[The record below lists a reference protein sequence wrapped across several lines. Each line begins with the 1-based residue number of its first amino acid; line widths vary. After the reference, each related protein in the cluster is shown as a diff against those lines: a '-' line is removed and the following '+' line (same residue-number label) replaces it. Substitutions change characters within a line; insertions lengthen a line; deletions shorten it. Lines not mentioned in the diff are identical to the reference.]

1 MTVKRSIVAA
11 AMTWACLVAL
21 PSAAWAQSA
30 FAGIVRDTS
39 GAVMPGVTVEAAS
52 PVLIEKVRSAVTDA
66 NGAYRIV
73 DLRPGVYTITYSLP
87 GFNTQIRDGVELG
100 ASFTATINVDL
111 SVGTLQESVTVSG
124 ASPVV
129 DVQSNAKQVQLTR
142 DVLSAVPTA
151 GTIQGLGQLV
161 VGVTL
166 NVPDVGGSRAM
177 QQTYFAVRGQGG
189 AQTVVLVDGMM
200 TNGLMGD
207 GAVQAYHNEAM
218 TQEAVYQTAGGNAET
233 LTGGVNMNLIPK
245 DGGNQY
251 RGGFKAFKSPE
262 SWQGDNLTDNLRG
275 LGVTGVDKIA
285 NFYEWNVEQGGPI
298 VKNKLWFFGAF
309 RKARYDRPIANTFNI
324 PSGTPNIPAAFA
336 ACRANPDSC
345 EQGLSDEKMDNP
357 VIRLT
362 WQVSERNR
370 IAVYKDRAM
379 RLRGHAMGALTDGT
393 TASVLWNTPT
403 FATGSVK
410 WTSTLSSKTLLEM
423 GFSGNRERYDNL
435 YQSGILAE
443 RNTDAWY
450 RNVRK
455 NDTSTGLLWNAS
467 GAQLGNYPDR
477 YNIQGA
483 LSYVTGTHTV
493 KFGGAWQ
500 FGKFIRYNNA
510 NADLYQSYNNGVPFQ
525 VTVLNTPLRVGEDLD
540 ANLGLY
546 VQDTWSLNRL
556 TLNLGLR
563 YDLNQSSIRGQEQQ
577 VGRFANSPAYD
588 GFQAVPTWK
597 DFSPRLSVVY
607 DIFGNGKT
615 AVRAGFNKFVTA
627 QTTGFAQLYSPT
639 ALTTQTLPW
648 TDVNGDDIAQGE
660 RGCVFLTAGCEINFA
675 NLPASFGVRSLAT
688 PDPDLERPY
697 SLPINVGVSHE
708 LFTGFSLAAEYY
720 HINFKNITMRLNS
733 LLDENSYNRFEV
745 VSPLDGSVIPAWI
758 IKPEFRGQVANVD
771 STSKDMKRTYNGV
784 DLNFNARLPRG
795 VRAFGGYNTERSI
808 NNTCVAAQS
817 DPNRSLY
824 CDQSQSGIPWQKQFK
839 ATILYPLPFWGIS
852 ASMAWQNLNGY
863 LTGTAA
869 QAYGGF
875 TAGTGFDNPRGLGTF
890 WQVASATRYAAN
902 CTGPCTPGALVLP
915 ALATSGVATL
925 SVPLV
930 APETEYTPRIN
941 QVDLS
946 FSKRVQAAGLSI
958 LPKIDFFNALN
969 SDDYSSVSTVQ
980 FGAAAYKRPSVILQ
994 GRIIRVGVDMTW

>member
-1 MTVKRSIVAA
+1 MMVRGSILA
-11 AMTWACLVAL
+11 AMLALACLAAL

-30 FAGIVRDTS
+30 IAGTVRDTS

-52 PVLIEKVRSAVTDA
+52 PALIEGVRTAITDS

-73 DLRPGVYTITYSLP
+73 DLRPGIYTLKYELT
-87 GFNTQIRDGVELG
+87 GFNTQVREGFEL
-100 ASFTATINVDL
+100 AANFTATVNIDL
-111 SVGTLQESVTVSG
+111 TVGTLQESVTVSG

-129 DVQSNAKQVQLTR
+129 DVQSNAKQQVLTR

-207 GAVQAYHNEAM
+207 GAVQGYHNESM

-245 DGGNQY
+245 DGGNQF
-251 RGGFKAFKSPE
+251 RGGFKAFKSPS
-262 SWQGDNLTDNLRG
+262 SWQGDNLTDDLRA

-285 NFYEWNVEQGGPI
+285 NFYEWNIEQGGPI

-309 RKARYDRPIANTFNI
+309 RKARYDRPIANTFAI
-324 PSGTPNIPAAFA
+324 PAGTPNIPAAFA

-345 EQGLSDEKMDNP
+345 EQGVSDEKMDNP
-357 VIRLT
+357 ILRLT
-362 WQVSERNR
+362 WQVSERNK
-370 IAVYKDRAM
+370 IAVYNDRAL
-379 RLRGHAMGALTDGT
+379 RLRGHAMGALTDQT
-393 TASVLWNTPT
+393 TASVIWNTPT
-403 FATGSVK
+403 FSTGSIK
-410 WTSTLSSKTLLEM
+410 WTSTLSSKMLLEV

-435 YQSGILAE
+435 YQPGILAE

-455 NDTSTGLLWNAS
+455 NDVSTGQLWNAS
-467 GAQLGNYPDR
+467 SAQLGNYPDR
-477 YNIQGA
+477 YNLQGA
-483 LSYVTGTHTV
+483 LSYVTGTHTI

-500 FGKFIRYNNA
+500 FGKYIRYNNA
-510 NADLYQSYNNGVPFQ
+510 NADLYQSYNNSRPFQ
-525 VTVLNTPLRVGEDLD
+525 VTVLNTPLRVGEDLE
-540 ANLGLY
+540 ANVGVY
-546 VQDTWSLNRL
+546 AQDTWSLNRL

-563 YDLNQSSIRGQEQQ
+563 FDLNKQVIRGQDAQ
-577 VGRFANSPAYD
+577 VGRFANIAAYD

-597 DFSPRLSVVY
+597 DFSPRISAVY
-607 DIFGNGKT
+607 DLSGDGKT
-615 AVRAGFNKFVTA
+615 AVRVGFNKFVTA
-627 QTTGFAQLYSPT
+627 QTTGFSQLYNPT
-639 ALTTQTLPW
+639 ALTSQNLPW

-660 RGCVFLTAGCEINFA
+660 RGCTYLTAGCEINFA
-675 NLPASFGVRSLAT
+675 NLATNFGRRSLAS
-688 PDPDLERPY
+688 PDPDLKRPY
-697 SLPINVGVSHE
+697 SLPLNLGITHE
-708 LFTGFSLAAEYY
+708 LFSGFSLAAEYY
-720 HINFKNITMRLNS
+720 RISFKNITMRLNS
-733 LLDENSYNRFEV
+733 LLDQGSYNQFSV
-745 VSPLDGSVIPAWI
+745 VSPLDGSVIPAWV
-758 IKPEFRGQVANVD
+758 IKPTFRGQVANVD
-771 STSKDMKRTYNGV
+771 STNSEMKRTYNGF

-795 VRAFGGYNTERSI
+795 VRAFGGFNTERTI
-808 NNTCVAAQS
+808 NNTCVAAES

-824 CDQSQSGIPWQKQFK
+824 CDQADSGIPWQRQFK
-839 ATILYPLPFWGIS
+839 ATVLYPLPFWGIS
-852 ASMAWQNLNGY
+852 ASVAWQNLNGY
-863 LTGTAA
+863 LIGAAA

-875 TAGTGFDNPRGLGTF
+875 TAGTGFDSPRGQGTF
-890 WQVASATRYAAN
+890 WQITSATRYGAN

-915 ALATSGVATL
+915 ALAASGVASL
-925 SVPLV
+925 NVPLV

-941 QVDLS
+941 QVDFS
-946 FSKRVQAAGLSI
+946 FSKRVQFGGLSM

-969 SDDYSSVSTVQ
+969 SDDYSSVSSSQ
-980 FGAAAYKRPSVILQ
+980 FGAAAYLRPSVILQ
-994 GRIIRVGVDMTW
+994 GRIIRLGVDMTW